1 MRKDGARLRFSPS
14 DLINFMGSEFVTW
27 MDRFYKECPST
38 VEPDPDSEEQQFIQE
53 KGIEHERAFLGIL
66 AAQGRQVCDLSGPR
80 DQIGPTLAA
89 MRRGEE
95 IIYQGYLAFDDFG
108 GYPDFL
114 VRVDSPSDLRAWS
127 YEPWD
132 TKLARH
138 PKPYFL
144 VQLCCYAEM
153 LERAQGV
160 RPRDLRVV
168 LGGADS
174 APAHFRTDDYFY
186 YYRAL
191 KQAFLDQQTV
201 FDPTQRPEIP
211 PLTDLGRWSG
221 YAEQELTARDDLA
234 LIADIRTSQI
244 HKLRDAGYTTV
255 TELARTGDEAH
266 VPHMN
271 EATLRKLQRQAA
283 LQVASRSTTVPAYE
297 LLAPGQDDGPRGLPL
312 LPRRSSADVFFD
324 MEGFPLIDDGREY
337 LFGACYYEAGELRF
351 RDWWAH
357 SPTEEKRAFEAFVR
371 WVHARWQEDR
381 SLHIYHYNH
390 YEVTALRRLMGKYGV
405 CEQEVDDLL
414 QGQVFVDLYRIVRQS
429 VMIGEPSYSLKYV
442 EHLYRGRRE
451 GDVASAGESM
461 VYYQRW
467 LIAQDGVTPETSA
480 ILKQI
485 RDYNEQDCAS
495 TADLAEWLRQRQREA
510 GIVPAL
516 RTLEAGPNNDGE
528 AHTDTDNERR
538 HALALALLAE
548 VPDERPAGQPGEQ
561 LRVKELLAHLLDFH
575 RRAEKPIW
583 WTRFDRADSMQ
594 NELIEDPDCLA
605 GLQRTTLAPQKVKQ
619 SHLYEYTFDARQ
631 ETKVREEEKCEFTH
645 DWKKH
650 ATVTELDLDNGRAVL
665 KVSMRQGV
673 PPDRLSIAPE
683 EVMLGKV
690 LAPAVERVVNRWR
703 ETGRL
708 PGAIDDFLFRR
719 RPRLLRNLEGPIIQ
733 EGVDPLQGAIDA
745 VLDMRATTLCVQGP
759 PGSGKTYTGARMIA
773 ALLRAGKRVGI
784 ASNSHRAINV
794 LLGEAW
800 LAALELG
807 LNPDTAKVGNDDDH
821 LAGLPPEIPRVDN
834 GRKLFEG
841 ESLPDL
847 IGGTV
852 FAFID
857 TAAEGALDYLFV
869 DEAGQVSVAN
879 LVAMAPAAVNLI
891 LLGDQMQLGQP
902 IQGSHPGESGLS
914 VLEYLLQGHAT
925 IPLDFGIFLSRS
937 WRLHPEICRF
947 ISGAVYEGRLDSEPH
962 TVERVLVTGNHPP
975 DWLPCTAGL
984 VYAPVEH
991 EGNVFESAEEET
1003 RIAAM
1008 LQDLLGLR
1016 LRGKDGTVRP
1026 LVAEDVLVVAPYNL
1040 QVRRLGRRLGG
1051 VRVGSVDR
1059 FQGQEAPV
1067 VIFSMCASSGDASPR
1082 GVEFLFSRNRLNVA
1096 ISRAETL
1103 AIIVA
1108 NPELVRARCSSIE
1121 QMALVN
1127 VYCRA
1132 AAEGTRAVAAATGA
1146 TR

>member
-1 MRKDGARLRFSPS
+1 
-14 DLINFMGSEFVTW
+14 
-27 MDRFYKECPST
+27 
-38 VEPDPDSEEQQFIQE
+38 
-53 KGIEHERAFLGIL
+53 
-66 AAQGRQVCDLSGPR
+66 
-80 DQIGPTLAA
+80 
-89 MRRGEE
+89 
-95 IIYQGYLAFDDFG
+95 
-108 GYPDFL
+108 
-114 VRVDSPSDLRAWS
+114 
-127 YEPWD
+127 
-132 TKLARH
+132 
-138 PKPYFL
+138 
-144 VQLCCYAEM
+144 
-153 LERAQGV
+153 
-160 RPRDLRVV
+160 VV

-583 WTRFDRADSMQ
+583 WTRFDRADSME